1 MTSVNTRRLS
11 LALVAALAAAC
22 SPAGTPP
29 ASSTDDSAAAV
40 RIVLVAHGQ
49 SSDPFWSIVANG
61 VDDAAR
67 ELGAR
72 VEYQAPV
79 SFDMVRMNQLIEAA
93 VASRPDGLI
102 VTVPDASALRGAI
115 ETAISSGI
123 PVLSINSGAEVW
135 TDLGVIAHIGQ
146 TEYESALAGGQRL
159 VAAGASRV
167 LCVNHEVGNISQD
180 ERCRGLA
187 DAMRSA
193 GGTSTV
199 LAVDLA
205 DPDDAQQRIAGA
217 LAADPAIDGVF
228 TLGPGGAV
236 PALAALK
243 ATARLSSIAFGTF
256 DLEPDILAA
265 IRDGDMLFA
274 IDQQPWLQGW
284 LGVAFMVKYLQTGA
298 IAGGGRIV
306 RTGPAF
312 VTAENAARV
321 IELSRR
327 GIR

>member
-1 MTSVNTRRLS
+1 
-11 LALVAALAAAC
+11 
-22 SPAGTPP
+22 
-29 ASSTDDSAAAV
+29 
-40 RIVLVAHGQ
+40 
-49 SSDPFWSIVANG
+49 
-61 VDDAAR
+61 
-67 ELGAR
+67 
-72 VEYQAPV
+72 
-79 SFDMVRMNQLIEAA
+79 
-93 VASRPDGLI
+93 
-102 VTVPDASALRGAI
+102 
-115 ETAISSGI
+115 
-123 PVLSINSGAEVW
+123 LSINSGAEVW

-146 TEYESALAGGQRL
+146 TEYESALAGGERFA
-159 VAAGASRV
+159 AAGASRV

-193 GGTSTV
+193 GGTSTI

-217 LAADPAIDGVF
+217 LAADPSIDGVF

-243 ATARLSSIAFGTF
+243 ATSRLSSFAFGTF
-256 DLEPDILAA
+256 DLEPDVLAA

-274 IDQQPWLQGW
+274 IDQQPYLQGW
-284 LGVAFMVKYLQTGA
+284 LGVALMVKYLETGA
-298 IAGGGRIV
+298 IAGGGGIV

-312 VTAENAARV
+312 VTADNAARV